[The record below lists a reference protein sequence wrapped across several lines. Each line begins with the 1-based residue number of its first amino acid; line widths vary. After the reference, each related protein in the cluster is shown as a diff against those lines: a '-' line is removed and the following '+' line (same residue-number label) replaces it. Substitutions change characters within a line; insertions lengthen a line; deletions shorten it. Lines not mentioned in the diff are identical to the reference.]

1 MFFMKESF
9 KLCSIPPTVNRW
21 LSATPACKYPDK
33 KTAKPYCIENTDKSN
48 LILMTFKVKA
58 FHRILYLLFIHYK
71 NTIVLWWLSCDW
83 MFTSHFP
90 FIVAKRKEE
99 KRNVCMYFYYQKC
112 FSNILVA
119 KQWSTVTLVNKRDEI
134 PPPRYAVSKYT
145 LSTTYHVYTLCVNA
159 TTVLPYS

>member
-1 MFFMKESF
+1 MFIVSLTLNFWLLGLLPVLVLEKQLEIMFFMKESF

-33 KTAKPYCIENTDKSN
+33 KTAKPYCIENMDKSN

-58 FHRILYLLFIHYK
+58 FHGILYLLFIHYK

-90 FIVAKRKEE
+90 FIVAKRK
-99 KRNVCMYFYYQKC
+99 KRKREMCVCT
-112 FSNILVA
+112 SII
-119 KQWSTVTLVNKRDEI
+119 R
-134 PPPRYAVSKYT
+134 
-145 LSTTYHVYTLCVNA
+145 NA
-159 TTVLPYS
+159 FLIFW